1 MIEKLCPEGIINIYE
16 ISENWAQDK
25 AEFDYY
31 WLPET
36 RVING
41 IHRIVRPAR
50 VSDGEKHERSML
62 KEPVHNLITT
72 TGISLLLTN
81 MAVASLSNQPFSQ
94 ILSVGNGAITGVTRA
109 DTAVAGD
116 GFTTGA
122 RKAPT
127 SLSHVGF
134 LITLLIN
141 FGTGDAVGT
150 LTNVGMYGYNVL
162 GSQNATTTA
171 GTGSLMTHALFPF
184 VKGAT
189 AYSVSYA
196 FLMTN

>member
-1 MIEKLCPEGIINIYE
+1 MIEKLCPEGVISIYE
-16 ISENWAQDK
+16 IENNWAEDK

-36 RVING
+36 KVVNG
-41 IHRIVRPAR
+41 VHRIVRPAR
-50 VSDGEKHERSML
+50 VSDGEKRERMAMQ
-62 KEPVHNLITT
+62 PVHNLITT
-72 TGISLLLTN
+72 AGISLLLTN

-109 DTAVAGD
+109 DTSVAGD
-116 GFTTGA
+116 GFTSGA

-141 FGTGDAVGT
+141 FASGDAVGSWSN
-150 LTNVGMYGYNVL
+150 LGMYGYNVL

-171 GTGSLMTHALFPF
+171 GTGTLFTHSLFPF
-184 VKGAT
+184 TKGSSS
-189 AYSVSYA
+189 YSVSYSY
-196 FLMTN
+196 LMSN